1 MPVIDGPGIR
11 TGTVCPSA
19 RRRSWPSIRTTLTLT
34 ATVYPT
40 ASTTPTATECRTV
53 FRVAP
58 QRAAVI
64 TGQAEVGEAV
74 ARVAGQDGAV
84 ICSTAVGFSLHP
96 SGPGSMTSA
105 IVTLSEHP
113 A

>member
-1 MPVIDGPGIR
+1 MVASWAAVVVGVPEMR
-11 TGTVCPSA
+11 TAMACPTARKRARAWIPIIPIPTVMAS
-19 RRRSWPSIRTTLTLT
+19 
-34 ATVYPT
+34 PT

-84 ICSTAVGFSLHP
+84 ICSTAVGHSLHL
-96 SGPGSMTSA
+96 SGPTS
-105 IVTLSEHP
+105 
-113 A
+113 